1 MYAFSLAPVRPKA
14 VALLACCFLCLVSFG
29 QAQSTSFTIQNQVI
43 DAKSGIGLAFVN
55 IGIPGKNKG
64 TVSDEGGHFN
74 LSFDESFA
82 NDTLQFSCIGFGSVR
97 ITLRD
102 LRSMDLPIQM
112 AKKVV
117 KLEEIVVLPK
127 DYKEKFFGHFTSS
140 NFVQAG
146 FSENVLGKECGVL
159 MRTKNPTLLE
169 QVQINFAEC
178 SYDSVYFR
186 LNVYQLGDNEEFVN
200 ILEQPIVLAYSKQEL
215 AETLLIEL
223 SPYQIT
229 VNGNFMLSVEYIKDL
244 GKGSLNFKASM
255 GKKTYVRATSQGA
268 WEKVPVGIS
277 LGVFGQ
283 VEK

>member
-1 MYAFSLAPVRPKA
+1 MYAFILAPIRYKA
-14 VALLACCFLCLVSFG
+14 AAVLACCFLSLASLG

-43 DAKSGIGLAFVN
+43 DVKSGIGLAFVN

-64 TVSDEGGHFN
+64 TVSDEDGRVS
-74 LSFDESFA
+74 LSFDEGFA
-82 NDTLQFSCIGFGSVR
+82 NDTLQFSCIGFESVR

-102 LRSMDLPIQM
+102 LRSMDLPILM
-112 AKKVV
+112 EKKVV

-127 DYKEKFFGHFTSS
+127 DYKEKFFGHFTHS

-159 MRTKNPTLLE
+159 MRTKKPTLLE
-169 QVQINFAEC
+169 QVQINFANC

-186 LNVYQLGDNEEFVN
+186 LNVYQQGDHEEFVN

-215 AETLLIEL
+215 AETLLIDL
-223 SPYQIT
+223 LPYQIT
-229 VNGNFMLSVEYIKDL
+229 VNGSFMLSVEYIKDL
-244 GKGSLNFKASM
+244 GIGSLNFKASM
-255 GKKTYVRATSQGA
+255 GKRTYVRGTSQGA